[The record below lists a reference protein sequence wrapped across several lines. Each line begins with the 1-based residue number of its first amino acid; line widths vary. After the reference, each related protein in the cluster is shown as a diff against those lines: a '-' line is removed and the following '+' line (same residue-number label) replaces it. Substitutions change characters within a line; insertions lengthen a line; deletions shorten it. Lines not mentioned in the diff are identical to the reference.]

1 MEQLQ
6 PLSMEGPLQH
16 PGPQNPV
23 PSTEELIPTLSSAL
37 EHLEHTDPKQPSL
50 RQQGAC
56 YPKEPAPV
64 RVQATW
70 VQKCWQQAQRA
81 EGNNPGRRRGTA
93 LDSRDSRGCAVLA
106 EGMAKESSPCQRQG
120 EWKVSRGQE
129 LAGI

>member
-93 LDSRDSRGCAVLA
+93 LDSRDSRDVQCSQKAWQKQA
-106 EGMAKESSPCQRQG
+106 APA
-120 EWKVSRGQE
+120 RGK
-129 LAGI
+129 GNGK